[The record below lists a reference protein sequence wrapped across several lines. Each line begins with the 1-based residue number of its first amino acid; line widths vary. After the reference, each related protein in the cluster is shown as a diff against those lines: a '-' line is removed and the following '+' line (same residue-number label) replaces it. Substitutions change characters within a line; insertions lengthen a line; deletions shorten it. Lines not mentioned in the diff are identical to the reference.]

1 MRKFRNIL
9 LPLFAACALTAQAAE
24 EDAAALERGRDLF
37 DFGRWSDARHEFLR
51 ARAASDPADR
61 TTVEE
66 IDFYLAACAVELG
79 SADAEGA
86 LRDFEER
93 YPGSVYAN
101 DVRFALGSFY
111 CSAGNMREAR
121 EAFERTEYR
130 ALSAPRREQYDI
142 RMGYVEFTAGDYEAA
157 YGHFDRIGSTPTTR
171 STTNPIST
179 MPKDGPAGR
188 SRASRSS
195 RVATPTG
202 TSFRSI

>member
-24 EDAAALERGRDLF
+24 EDAAAALERGRDLF

-93 YPGSVYAN
+93 
-101 DVRFALGSFY
+101 
-111 CSAGNMREAR
+111 
-121 EAFERTEYR
+121 
-130 ALSAPRREQYDI
+130 
-142 RMGYVEFTAGDYEAA
+142 
-157 YGHFDRIGSTPTTR
+157 
-171 STTNPIST
+171 
-179 MPKDGPAGR
+179 
-188 SRASRSS
+188 
-195 RVATPTG
+195 
-202 TSFRSI
+202 

>member
-24 EDAAALERGRDLF
+24 EDAAAALERGRDLF

-51 ARAASDPADR
+51 ARAASDPADS

-130 ALSAPRREQYDI
+130 ALSSHRREQYDI
-142 RMGYVEFTAGDYEAA
+142 RMA
-157 YGHFDRIGSTPTTR
+157 
-171 STTNPIST
+171 
-179 MPKDGPAGR
+179 
-188 SRASRSS
+188 
-195 RVATPTG
+195 
-202 TSFRSI
+202 